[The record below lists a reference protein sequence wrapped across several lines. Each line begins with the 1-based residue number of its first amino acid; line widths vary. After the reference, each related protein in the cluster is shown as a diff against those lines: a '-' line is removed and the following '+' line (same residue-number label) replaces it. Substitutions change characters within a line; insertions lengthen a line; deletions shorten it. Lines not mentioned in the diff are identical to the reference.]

1 MTRYTDIDLDFL
13 PHPVT
18 GDIRKKTDAEAIKR
32 SVKMLVLTNFHERPF
47 QPLLGCSVNGL
58 LFEQM
63 HPMTSVSIKDSITE
77 VIENYE
83 PRVDLISV
91 EVYPDY
97 INQKYDVTIKFF
109 ILNGNEPVTLEVVLE
124 RTR

>member
-1 MTRYTDIDLDFL
+1 MPRYTDIDLDFL

-32 SVKMLVLTNFHERPF
+32 SVKTLVLTNFYERPF
-47 QPLLGCSVNGL
+47 QPTIGSSVAGL

-63 HPMTSVSIKDSITE
+63 HPMTTVSIKDSITE
-77 VIENYE
+77 VIRNFE

-97 INQKYDVTIKFF
+97 QDQKYDVTITFF
-109 ILNGNEPVTLEVVLE
+109 VLNGNEPVTLEVVLE